1 MMAFFFLN
9 RVRMELVSLWFL
21 GSDGLCIVPSPSP
34 TPSVVLEVPN
44 VFCVGG
50 GILSSGDDGDL

>member
-21 GSDGLCIVPSPSP
+21 VSDGLCIVPSPSL
-34 TPSVVLEVPN
+34 TPSVVLELL
-44 VFCVGG
+44 GG